1 MNFRNP
7 VKDYSLM
14 FMMRNNDL
22 SDVRVYE
29 MSITV
34 LPRVFKAVLEF
45 QSPATI
51 EIKQEIPVTN
61 GTLVDVIFEIEKVD
75 ENNGHHFRCPASL
88 LVKADSTQYLPV
100 VFNPE

>member
-51 EIKQEIPVTN
+51 EIK
-61 GTLVDVIFEIEKVD
+61 
-75 ENNGHHFRCPASL
+75 
-88 LVKADSTQYLPV
+88 
-100 VFNPE
+100 